1 MESRVKSEK
10 KITHSAGI
18 RLLKDL
24 AGAVLAG
31 LLAVLFINRGVLLHH
46 ADVSDAEAS
55 AILMEKEAAEN
66 NGAGALDASD
76 TVLPK
81 GMWEATDANS
91 STVIRPDGSVTVSF
105 SGFPVGV
112 YIKRLAVELEALRER
127 PTRLDIEV
135 TRLVSGSPV
144 TRVYGD
150 FQPIYLGTEVLD
162 LDAFTGGFNL
172 QIAWSTGHCAGIAAA
187 ESEHAAE
194 SCT

>member
-66 NGAGALDASD
+66 NGRERWMLRIRYF
-76 TVLPK
+76 PK
-81 GMWEATDANS
+81 ACG
-91 STVIRPDGSVTVSF
+91 
-105 SGFPVGV
+105 
-112 YIKRLAVELEALRER
+112 KRLTQTPPL
-127 PTRLDIEV
+127 
-135 TRLVSGSPV
+135 S
-144 TRVYGD
+144 
-150 FQPIYLGTEVLD
+150 FVL
-162 LDAFTGGFNL
+162 TGR
-172 QIAWSTGHCAGIAAA
+172 
-187 ESEHAAE
+187 
-194 SCT
+194 